1 MIVGGATLDL
11 VGCTSVPLLH
21 LYMYVR
27 LPARAPHRKVARTR
41 LPVTQERYAKFKF
54 KLLHKQQTTYTYY
67 RKPIE

>member
-27 LPARAPHRKVARTR
+27 LRHARRT
-41 LPVTQERYAKFKF
+41 ERW
-54 KLLHKQQTTYTYY
+54 HG
-67 RKPIE
+67 RDCP

>member
-27 LPARAPHRKVARTR
+27 LYVRLPARARAAQKGGTDETARDTGALCKGERKLRS
-41 LPVTQERYAKFKF
+41 
-54 KLLHKQQTTYTYY
+54 
-67 RKPIE
+67 

>member
-41 LPVTQERYAKFKF
+41 LPVTQERYAKESESCV
-54 KLLHKQQTTYTYY
+54 
-67 RKPIE
+67 RKCSISARDDVEKI